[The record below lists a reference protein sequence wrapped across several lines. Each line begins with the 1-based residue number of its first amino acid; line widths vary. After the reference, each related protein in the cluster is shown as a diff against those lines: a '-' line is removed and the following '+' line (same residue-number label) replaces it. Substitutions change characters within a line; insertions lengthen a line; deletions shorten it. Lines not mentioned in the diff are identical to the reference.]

1 MSETKIWLNKP
12 QRIANLVQAKEE
24 YGVWG
29 RGTGKTEGPMAMRSI
44 HFANLMPRGA
54 TGMVGATYMQILTR
68 TLPALEKGWQ
78 RYGYK
83 PGIHYWIGKKP
94 PKHLKIKDAI
104 YNPRNPEHTIF
115 WWNGHAFHFMS
126 LDRPGLANGKTVDA
140 IMGDEARFLN
150 YNRYMDDI
158 APTNRGNRE
167 VFGHLAHHHAVTFY
181 TDMPTDQT
189 GKWIL
194 EKEKEMNRQQCTEL
208 LNLQLAYNN
217 LEVVFDDPA
226 TPLPRKQFLKRKMRA
241 IAEALNERRRGSIFY
256 SEASSVA
263 NIAVLGEEQFKQWKR
278 ELKPHIYAAS
288 VLNKRIIHVENGFY
302 PLLNLDKHTYD
313 DFNYSY
319 IDSIGLSLNR
329 SAIPD
334 SRFDNDINRQK
345 GFDIALDY
353 GASLNCVV
361 TGQETSNEY
370 RVLSSMFVKGDDRL
384 EELMEKWI
392 NYYKHHPS
400 AVKDVNFIYDHTA
413 VGTDGLRIISYADA
427 ITSMLKKAGWKV
439 KRINIG
445 QQPKHDTRYR
455 MWSMVFK
462 EDDPRFKRIR
472 INKTNCA
479 QLLICLQR
487 AGVIHVG
494 KLYEKD
500 KRDEKNKLIPQEET
514 THHTDAFDTLYIG
527 KFKHKVGYAMPT
539 TSLIMG

>member
-1 MSETKIWLNKP
+1 VNKIWLNKP
-12 QRIANLVQAKEE
+12 QRIANLVMAKEE

-29 RGTGKTEGPMAMRSI
+29 RGTGKTEGPMANRSI
-44 HFANLMPRGA
+44 TLANMMPRGA

-83 PGIHYWIGKKP
+83 PDVHYWISKFP
-94 PKHLKIKDAI
+94 PKHLGIKSPI
-104 YNPRNPEHTIF
+104 YNPRSPEHSIF
-115 WWNGHAFHFMS
+115 WWNGHVYHYMS

-167 VFGHLAHHHAVTFY
+167 VFGHLSLHHAVTFY

-194 EKEKEMNRQQCTEL
+194 EKEKEMNRQQCTEI
-208 LNLQLAYNN
+208 LNLQLAYNKLK
-217 LEVVFDDPA
+217 LEAKHPGTA
-226 TPLPRKQFLKRKMRA
+226 APRRQYLDRKMKSFA
-241 IAEALNERRRGSIFY
+241 AALNELRKNSVFY
-256 SEASSVA
+256 SEASSLA
-263 NIAVLGEEQFKQWKR
+263 NIEVLGEDQFKQWKR
-278 ELKPHIYAAS
+278 ELKPHIYKAS
-288 VLNKRIIHVENGFY
+288 VLNQRIIHVENGFY
-302 PLLNLDKHTYD
+302 NLLDLDRHTYD

-329 SAIPD
+329 NTIAD
-334 SRFDNDINRQK
+334 CRFDADINKQR
-345 GFDIALDY
+345 GLDISLDY
-353 GASLNCVV
+353 GTFNCIV
-361 TGQETSNEY
+361 TGQEQPIEY
-370 RVLSSMFVKGDDRL
+370 RVLSSMYVKDEERL
-384 EELMEKWI
+384 QELMAKWI
-392 NYYKHHPS
+392 AYYMHHPT
-400 AVKDVNFIYDHTA
+400 KEVNYIFDHTA
-413 VGTDGLRIISYADA
+413 VGTDALRIISYADA
-427 ITSMLKKAGWKV
+427 VTDMLKKGGWKV

-455 MWSMVFK
+455 MWGMVFK
-462 EDDPRFKRIR
+462 EDDPRFKRVR

-500 KRDEKNKLIPQEET
+500 KRDEKNKLMPQEET
-514 THHTDAFDTLYIG
+514 THHTDAFDTLYLGRYKEKI
-527 KFKHKVGYAMPT
+527 GYAMPT